1 MSQYRISNATRADI
15 VDILRL
21 SQTQFGDQARQR
33 YQVLILAALKAIAS
47 RPYRVGSNERNELA
61 PGLRSYHLIYS
72 RQQTKHAHGT
82 VKNPRHI
89 VFYRVASDD
98 VIEVVRLLHDA
109 MDAQLHLPSDQSLT

>member
-1 MSQYRISNATRADI
+1 MPPRISNAARADIVDI

-33 YQVLILAALKAIAS
+33 YQALILAALQAIADTPS
-47 RPYRVGSNERNELA
+47 HDRDELA

-72 RQQTKHAHGT
+72 RQQAKHPPGT
-82 VKNPRHI
+82 VKSSRYI
-89 VFYRVASDD
+89 VFYRVANDD

-109 MDAQLHLPSDQSLT
+109 MEVQLHLPND

>member
-1 MSQYRISNATRADI
+1 MPQYRISNAARADI

-33 YQVLILAALKAIAS
+33 YQALILAALQALADT
-47 RPYRVGSNERNELA
+47 PYRIGSRDRDRDRDELA

-72 RQQTKHAHGT
+72 RQQAKQTHGT
-82 VKNPRHI
+82 VKSPRHI
-89 VFYRVASDD
+89 VFYRVANDH

-109 MDAQLHLPSDQSLT
+109 MEVQLHLLDD

>member
-1 MSQYRISNATRADI
+1 MPLFRISNAARADI

-33 YQVLILAALKAIAS
+33 HQALILAALQAIAGT
-47 RPYRVGSNERNELA
+47 PYRIGSQDRDELA

-72 RQQTKHAHGT
+72 RQQAKHPHGT

-89 VFYRVASDD
+89 VFYRVANDD

-109 MDAQLHLPSDQSLT
+109 MEVQLHLPND